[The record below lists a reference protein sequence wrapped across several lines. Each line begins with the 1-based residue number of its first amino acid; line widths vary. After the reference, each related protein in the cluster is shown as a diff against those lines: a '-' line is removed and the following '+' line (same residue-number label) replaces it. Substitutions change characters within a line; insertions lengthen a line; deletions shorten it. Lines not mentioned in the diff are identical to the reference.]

1 MPTWR
6 VSETVPAEL
15 GAFDL
20 VIVDEASQS
29 DATAV
34 PAILRAKKLLVV
46 GDNRQVSPTPIG
58 IPFAKILQLQESFL
72 KGHPFQSALL
82 PGSSLYDLGQRVLGN
97 AEMLNEHF
105 RCAEPI
111 IRFSFQFYSKE
122 IIPLR
127 IPKES
132 ERLDPPLIDVFVTNG
147 RRDARKVNR
156 AEAVAI
162 ANEIQ
167 QLVDDPSYQNRTIG
181 VVTLL
186 GWEQAAKIQEL
197 LLERLGED
205 AFLRHRIACGDA
217 ATFQGNQRDIMFV
230 SMVASPGKATA
241 QTATLFE
248 QRFNVALSRARDR
261 MYLFRSVGLEH
272 LPNARDLKRKV
283 ISHFEKPMPD
293 AQPEANEEDCES
305 GFEREFL
312 RRLEKLG
319 YRVSTQVRVGAFR
332 IDLVVEGENNRRLAV
347 ELDGD
352 RWHNTSEK
360 WLEDWSRQKT
370 LERMGWTFWRCWA
383 SSFYLEPDECI
394 NDLVRTLEKMR
405 IRPVSGTAPSGG
417 YTEHRSINVIVDD
430 DASDDTDIETVEF
443 GDQVLVSFEDDA
455 QRQCLLTL
463 SGEKHDLVNGIISAS
478 DPAGQ
483 ALLGQSA
490 EEEVELPWNGRQR
503 RAVIVEIQKNVRHQR
518 RRAPAA
524 LQAAPITTPVPTA
537 TPFAA
542 PTVAWAPT
550 PPNPP
555 LTPPAPA
562 KPATIV
568 VTMEERKAVLDAF
581 DKHGERLVEWR
592 LESPKLRQPRLHIVL
607 LALVH
612 EGIVKREE
620 AADAVRY
627 SRV

>member
-15 GAFDL
+15 GVFDL

-29 DATAV
+29 DAMALPT
-34 PAILRAKKLLVV
+34 ILRAKKLLVV
-46 GDNRQVSPTPIG
+46 GDDRQVSPTPIG
-58 IPFAKILQLQESFL
+58 IPFAKILHLQESFL
-72 KGHPFQSALL
+72 KGHPFQTALL
-82 PGSSLYDLGQRVLGN
+82 PGSSLYDLGQRVFGN

-111 IRFSFQFYSKE
+111 IRFSFQFYPKE

-132 ERLDPPLIDVFVTNG
+132 ERLDPPLIDVFVANG

-162 ANEIQ
+162 ADEIQ
-167 QLVDDPSYQNRTIG
+167 QLVNDPSYQNRTIG

-186 GWEQAAKIQEL
+186 GWEQAAEIQEL
-197 LLERLGED
+197 LLQRLGED

-272 LPNARDLKRKV
+272 LPNERDLKRKV
-283 ISHFEKPMPD
+283 ISHFDKPMPD
-293 AQPEANEEDCES
+293 VMPEADEEECES

-319 YRVSTQVRVGAFR
+319 YRVRTQVRVGPFR
-332 IDLVVEGENNRRLAV
+332 IDLVVEGENNHRLAV

-360 WLEDWSRQKT
+360 WLEDWGRQKT

-383 SSFYLEPDECI
+383 SSFHLGPDECI
-394 NDLVRTLEKMR
+394 DDLVRTLEKMR
-405 IRPVSGTAPSGG
+405 IRPLVGVAPSGC
-417 YTEHRSINVIVDD
+417 YTEHRTIKVDFDGEATPAGD
-430 DASDDTDIETVEF
+430 DSETVEV

-455 QRQCLLTL
+455 QRHCLLTL
-463 SGEKHDLVNGIISAS
+463 SGEKHDLINGIISAS

-490 EEEVELPWNGRQR
+490 EEEVELPWNGKRR
-503 RAVIVEIQKNVRHQR
+503 RAVIVEIQKSRTR
-518 RRAPAA
+518 RSRRAAARSPAA
-524 LQAAPITTPVPTA
+524 PPTTA
-537 TPFAA
+537 TPADSDLRAKYAGYLELVRPYKSIVPQTYAA
-542 PTVAWAPT
+542 WSEHYLA
-550 PPNPP
+550 
-555 LTPPAPA
+555 
-562 KPATIV
+562 
-568 VTMEERKAVLDAF
+568 
-581 DKHGERLVEWR
+581 HQERLR
-592 LESPKLRQPRLHIVL
+592 AKL
-607 LALVH
+607 A
-612 EGIVKREE
+612 K
-620 AADAVRY
+620 
-627 SRV
+627 